1 MINFQIGHHPLARVP
16 EGSILVPLF
25 FLIYTND
32 LPDNLN
38 SLIKLFADNMSLF
51 STVYDPN
58 HSSKVLNDDLNK
70 ISEWPYKWKM
80 LFNPDLTKQVQEV
93 IFSRKNT
100 KNDHPI
106 VYFNE
111 TLVAHTTCQKHLG
124 IHLDEKLNF
133 NHHVNKKIAKANKG
147 VGIICKLALVL
158 PRQLLITTYKSFIL
172 LISLILMIV
181 TSFMIS

>member
-1 MINFQIGHHPLARVP
+1 
-16 EGSILVPLF
+16 
-25 FLIYTND
+25 
-32 LPDNLN
+32 
-38 SLIKLFADNMSLF
+38 MSLF
-51 STVYDPN
+51 STVYDPS
-58 HSSKVLNDDLNK
+58 HSSKVLNDGLIK

-158 PRQLLITTYKSFIL
+158 PRQLLITTYKSFVL
-172 LISLILMIV
+172 LISLISMIV